1 MAQRGRPRKNDTSQA
16 DADYQF
22 PSEELLD
29 ESEINSSK
37 APSDSGVVGDGT
49 YSDYNPFADAV
60 VERDYATPKTASGV
74 TEEIEE
80 PSFVPPSYEDIV
92 NERNQMEEVASAENS
107 PFSNP
112 NPAMNE
118 LDERERR
125 IACESLV
132 DTCLDAYEQAHRFAQ
147 HIVKVDEEDL
157 LQRQA
162 EGKLDLSA
170 QIPVAENGDTM
181 SVGEFVG
188 QYNEQSASALKYDKE
203 FGIKVRPAM
212 IRVFMKRGW
221 GMTDEQFLIY
231 MFGKD
236 IAIKLGMMYSL
247 NKTIKSTLATLEKA
261 HARTKSSY
269 SSPVYESNTTPPS
282 PSQQSRQ
289 QVIYED
295 EIPTY
300 EAEEVSP
307 QDIPETFTSKST
319 INMPNN
325 PKDKMASHPKE
336 VRNILRDEQ

>member
-1 MAQRGRPRKNDTSQA
+1 MAQRGRPRKSDTSQN
-16 DADYQF
+16 DNDYQF

-29 ESEINSSK
+29 ENEINSN
-37 APSDSGVVGDGT
+37 PSDSGIVGDGT
-49 YSDYNPFADAV
+49 FSDYNPFADAV
-60 VERDYATPKTASGV
+60 VERDYSTPKTASGV

-92 NERNQMEEVASAENS
+92 SERNQAEDLASQQDS

-118 LDERERR
+118 LDEREKR

-147 HIVKVDEEDL
+147 HIIKVDEEDL

-162 EGKLDLSA
+162 EGKIDLST

-181 SVGEFVG
+181 SIGEFIG
-188 QYNEQSASALKYDKE
+188 QYNEQSANALKYDKE
-203 FGIKVRPAM
+203 FGVKVRPAM
-212 IRVFMKRGW
+212 IRVFIKRGW
-221 GMTDEQFLIY
+221 GMTDEQFLLY

-247 NKTIKSTLATLEKA
+247 NKTIKSTLTTFEKA

-269 SSPVYESNTTPPS
+269 TQSSPVYDNTPPP
-282 PSQQSRQ
+282 PSQSRQ

-300 EAEEVSP
+300 EAEEVTE
-307 QDIPETFTSKST
+307 QDIPETFTTKSN

-325 PKDKMASHPKE
+325 PKDKMAGHPKE
-336 VRNILRDEQ
+336 VQNILRNEQ

>member
-1 MAQRGRPRKNDTSQA
+1 MAQRGRPRKSDTSQN
-16 DADYQF
+16 DNDYQF

-29 ESEINSSK
+29 ENEINSN
-37 APSDSGVVGDGT
+37 PSDSGIVGDGT
-49 YSDYNPFADAV
+49 FSDYNPFADAV

-92 NERNQMEEVASAENS
+92 SERNQAEDLASQQDS

-118 LDERERR
+118 LDEREKR

-147 HIVKVDEEDL
+147 HIIKVDEEDL

-162 EGKLDLSA
+162 EGKIDLST

-181 SVGEFVG
+181 SIGEFIG
-188 QYNEQSASALKYDKE
+188 QYNEQSANALKYDKE
-203 FGIKVRPAM
+203 FGVKVRPAM
-212 IRVFMKRGW
+212 IRVFIKRGW
-221 GMTDEQFLIY
+221 GMTDEQFLLY

-247 NKTIKSTLATLEKA
+247 NKTIKSTLTTFEKA

-269 SSPVYESNTTPPS
+269 TQSSPVYDNTPPP
-282 PSQQSRQ
+282 PSQSRQ

-300 EAEEVSP
+300 EAEEVTE
-307 QDIPETFTSKST
+307 QDIPETFTTKSN

-325 PKDKMASHPKE
+325 PKDKMAGHPKE
-336 VRNILRDEQ
+336 VQNILRNEQ

>member
-1 MAQRGRPRKNDTSQA
+1 MAQRGRPRKSDTSQN
-16 DADYQF
+16 DNDYQF

-29 ESEINSSK
+29 ENEINSNN
-37 APSDSGVVGDGT
+37 PSDSGIVGDGT
-49 YSDYNPFADAV
+49 FSDYNPFADAV

-92 NERNQMEEVASAENS
+92 SERNQAEDLASQQDS

-118 LDERERR
+118 LDEREKR

-147 HIVKVDEEDL
+147 HIIKVDEEDL

-162 EGKLDLSA
+162 EGKIDLST

-181 SVGEFVG
+181 SIGEFIG
-188 QYNEQSASALKYDKE
+188 QYNEQSANALKYDKE
-203 FGIKVRPAM
+203 FGVKVRPAM
-212 IRVFMKRGW
+212 IRVFIKRGW
-221 GMTDEQFLIY
+221 GMTDEQFLLY

-247 NKTIKSTLATLEKA
+247 NKTIKSTLTTFEKA

-269 SSPVYESNTTPPS
+269 TQSSPVYDNTPPP
-282 PSQQSRQ
+282 PSQSRQ

-300 EAEEVSP
+300 EAEEVTE
-307 QDIPETFTSKST
+307 QDIPETFTTKSN

-325 PKDKMASHPKE
+325 PKDKMAGHPKE
-336 VRNILRDEQ
+336 VQNILRNEQ